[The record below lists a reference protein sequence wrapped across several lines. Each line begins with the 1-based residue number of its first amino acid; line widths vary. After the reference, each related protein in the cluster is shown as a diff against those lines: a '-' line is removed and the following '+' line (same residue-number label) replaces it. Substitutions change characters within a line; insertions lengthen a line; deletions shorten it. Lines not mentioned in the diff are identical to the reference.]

1 MAISSTPMRPAEALQ
16 PSQPVAQSVA
26 ASRAQVGGSSPRAVT
41 APSDPQGLLTT
52 KSSAETRATEA
63 RAEITRLSAEQTQKA
78 LQEINQVMEAL
89 SISVRF
95 QVDPADQQVVIK
107 VVDQESGKVIRQFPS
122 EEVVRMSKALD
133 NLKGMLFAQ
142 TV

>member
-1 MAISSTPMRPAEALQ
+1 MANKAPTVLATAQAAPLNSVASSTSAARAAPEARPAETSKL
-16 PSQPVAQSVA
+16 
-26 ASRAQVGGSSPRAVT
+26 
-41 APSDPQGLLTT
+41 
-52 KSSAETRATEA
+52 ETERTQIA
-63 RAEITRLSAEQTQKA
+63 RLSAEQTQKA
-78 LQEINQVMEAL
+78 LQEINQVMDAL